1 MEAMVYPVPAPSQAA
16 YLTLVGIAV
25 FLAVFALGFAWLGW
39 SMNRVSVSV
48 TDETVELRAPFY
60 GRVILRDSITT
71 SELRVVD
78 LNSEPGLNPGVRTNG
93 VGLPGFLLG
102 WFRLD
107 NGERALIA
115 VTDRGRVVYVPY
127 VEGLLL
133 VSVADPAAMLDSLF
147 GGAR

>member
-1 MEAMVYPVPAPSQAA
+1 M
-16 YLTLVGIAV
+16 
-25 FLAVFALGFAWLGW
+25 
-39 SMNRVSVSV
+39 
-48 TDETVELRAPFY
+48 
-60 GRVILRDSITT
+60 
-71 SELRVVD
+71 
-78 LNSEPGLNPGVRTNG
+78 RTNG